1 MLQQVRTEG
10 LSRAYE
16 DEYALVGLNAT
27 FQAGTTTAILG
38 PNGAGKSTL
47 LNLLTLLMRPTE
59 GAVFFDDVIADA
71 GQPKQRALIGY
82 VGHRTMLYRSLS
94 GRENLAFFARLYGL
108 EDRGDRIDDLLQRVG
123 LSDDGHRPVS
133 EYSRGMAQRLTLA
146 RALLPKPAL
155 LLLDEPFTGLDQNG
169 LAIAEQLLQEE
180 RERGGITLLVSHD
193 LATTSRV
200 ADRCLILKRGRL
212 QYDGM
217 PNDSIEQTYRD
228 AVHVEPR

>member
-1 MLQQVRTEG
+1 MLHQVRTEG

-16 DEYALVGLNAT
+16 DEYALVGLDAT
-27 FQAGTTTAILG
+27 FKAGTTTAILG

-59 GAVFFDDVIADA
+59 GAVFFDDVVADA

-108 EDRGDRIDDLLQRVG
+108 EDRSDRIDELLRRVG

-169 LAIAEQLLQEE
+169 LVIAEQLLQEE
-180 RERGGITLLVSHD
+180 RERGVITLLVSHD

-228 AVHVEPR
+228 AVYVEPR